1 MADRSDWERERE
13 RTGRWDWDW
22 DRNREERNWQDF
34 EREREPGRGPWDR
47 ERDWSTEGRHDRGWT
62 RSEWERPEYG
72 RGREDWMHAD
82 WRYPESWGRGEYR
95 YRGAAPRA
103 GEYGGPGDYGNQ
115 GIWGTQGNR
124 QDWSRGNEWQ
134 WNWNPRGRPDYP
146 GSSSYYGGMGSFGG
160 GMTQYGER
168 GRFAGRG
175 PRGWQRSDER
185 IRDDINERLTDH
197 PALDATEIQVQV
209 NQGEVTLGGTV
220 DERRAKRLAEDI
232 AESVS
237 GVKDVHNQLR
247 VQQHAAAQSQSH
259 ETPGRR

>member
-1 MADRSDWERERE
+1 MADRNDWEREQE
-13 RTGRWDWDW
+13 RTGRWDW

-34 EREREPGRGPWDR
+34 GREREPGRGP
-47 ERDWSTEGRHDRGWT
+47 EF
-62 RSEWERPEYG
+62 G
-72 RGREDWMHAD
+72 RGREDWPHAD
-82 WRYPESWGRGEYR
+82 WRYPEPWGREEPR
-95 YRGAAPRA
+95 HRGARPRT

-134 WNWNPRGRPDYP
+134 WNWNPRGRQEYT
-146 GSSSYYGGMGSFGG
+146 GSSSYYGGLGSFGG

-175 PRGWQRSDER
+175 PKGWQRSDER
-185 IRDDINERLTDH
+185 VRDDINERLTDH
-197 PALDATEIQVQV
+197 PELDATEIQVQV
-209 NQGEVTLGGTV
+209 NQGEVTLSGTV

-247 VQQHAAAQSQSH
+247 VAQHAGVQSPTH
-259 ETPGRR
+259 ETAARR